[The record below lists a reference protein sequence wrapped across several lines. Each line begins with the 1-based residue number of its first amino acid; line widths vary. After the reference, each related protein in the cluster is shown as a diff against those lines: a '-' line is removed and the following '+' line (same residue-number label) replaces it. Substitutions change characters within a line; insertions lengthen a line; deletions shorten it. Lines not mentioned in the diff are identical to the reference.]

1 MGFLIKETLHTADI
15 VNKEKNKK
23 KIKVQP
29 DKKAILA
36 CKIKLIPS
44 DMVKKND
51 TIVIIYLAMV
61 FSVYVIIPQTH
72 FMISTITSKQEL

>member
-15 VNKEKNKK
+15 VNKEKNKGATRQK
-23 KIKVQP
+23 SNTCMQNKTHSFWYGK
-29 DKKAILA
+29 
-36 CKIKLIPS
+36 
-44 DMVKKND
+44 KKND